1 MHKAGGNQV
10 VRTFLELA
18 ELKTGGPIGAKTSIG
33 IALRCTVSEISAVE
47 VSSAVIGQLRRNGVD
62 EFGL

>member
-1 MHKAGGNQV
+1 M
-10 VRTFLELA
+10 TFLELA
-18 ELKTGGPIGAKTSIG
+18 GLKTEGPIGAKTSIG
-33 IALRCTVSEISAVE
+33 IELRCTVSEISAVE